1 MKKAL
6 IIILILVALILLFPI
21 RGQFKDG
28 GSVEYR
34 AILYT
39 VYKVHS
45 LYGGPDT
52 GMLYVE
58 GIIVEFLGHQVYN
71 NTNPHIEN
79 FGDSPDLEKNS
90 DTDKET
96 KIVIDR
102 DAVTKIEIKRYRY
115 NASAEETR
123 TVTVTEEASITD
135 LTFEN
140 VTFTI
145 EKGTRVAGATFGLFN
160 EWEQEY
166 TKENA
171 YLTVVSDENG
181 AFKFEN
187 VPFGD
192 YVVVELE
199 APEGYVKSEFFLY
212 VLE

>member
-1 MKKAL
+1 MKKVL

-21 RGQFKDG
+21 REQAKDG
-28 GSVEYR
+28 GSVRYN
-34 AILYT
+34 AILYD
-39 VYKVHS
+39 VYKVHC

-115 NASAEETR
+115 NASTEETR
-123 TVTVTEEASITD
+123 TVTVTEEASINHIIDNLTSLTLKKRAHGGHEPIGLEYKLHFYNADGEIFRVIGISLDGLVDYHSVIGGELDTD
-135 LTFEN
+135 Y
-140 VTFTI
+140 I
-145 EKGTRVAGATFGLFN
+145 DGL
-160 EWEQEY
+160 
-166 TKENA
+166 
-171 YLTVVSDENG
+171 
-181 AFKFEN
+181 
-187 VPFGD
+187 
-192 YVVVELE
+192 LE
-199 APEGYVKSEFFLY
+199 
-212 VLE
+212 